1 MATAPTAPTPSN
13 TKLDRLERVTDL
25 VLVLLETQQPL
36 TLDAIAHQ
44 VPGYPAEHA
53 ARRQAFERDKR
64 LLRDEGIP
72 VLTERLPGIEQ
83 FGYRIDRDQFYL
95 PDLALEPDEQV
106 ALHLAVAGVHLG
118 DPSGRDALLKLGAA
132 GLGDVRPIASIVP
145 TPALID
151 LFEAVRTKAT
161 AAFSYRT
168 GRDRRVAPL
177 GLWFRFGHWY
187 LVAWDLD
194 SSAVR
199 TFRVDRIDGDVTRGE
214 AGSAEGVVP
223 EGEGAV
229 DIEAALPDEPWDT
242 EAANP
247 VEMRILVDALE
258 ARRVADQVGE
268 DKIVARHEDG
278 SVELVLGVSSF
289 SSIRSWVLGL
299 ADHATV
305 LEPEAFRDELVAWL
319 TALTETPAEAETDD
333 EAATTNSGS
342 GRAEKVEKVEKVEA
356 AASDAG
362 RTGAAGSPRSA
373 PGAETSRRLRRL
385 LAVIGWLAQVG
396 EAPIAEVSKRFGMS
410 EQELVAELEL
420 AACCGTPPYTPDTLM
435 EIEVSETSVRAFL
448 PAEFA
453 RPRPLTPAEGFA
465 VAASARL
472 LLAVPGSDDDALRR
486 ALAKLDAALGVRAA
500 VGLDVDAPGLLGAVR
515 EATESGGPVE
525 IEYLSGSRDELT
537 TRVVDPVQ
545 VTTIDGHWYLDGFCH
560 RAGDMRRF
568 RVDRIGAAALV
579 DGRPAAE
586 VAAPSPVADGDGGTG
601 SAGFEPFV
609 PGPDARKVRLSVDP
623 STRVSVIELVPVPE
637 SVPVRTVTRDADGR
651 ITDVVLDVA
660 GMAWFERLL
669 LQLGP
674 AARVVRPPELT
685 GLAAEAAR
693 RVLARY
699 Q

>member
-1 MATAPTAPTPSN
+1 
-13 TKLDRLERVTDL
+13 
-25 VLVLLETQQPL
+25 
-36 TLDAIAHQ
+36 
-44 VPGYPAEHA
+44 VPGNDQY
-53 ARRQAFERDKR
+53 
-64 LLRDEGIP
+64 
-72 VLTERLPGIEQ
+72 
-83 FGYRIDRDQFYL
+83 GYRIDRDAFYL

-132 GLGDVRPIASIVP
+132 GLGDARPIASIVP
-145 TPALID
+145 TPALIE

-194 SSAVR
+194 SRAVR
-199 TFRVDRIDGDVTRGE
+199 TFRVDRIDGEVTRSE
-214 AGSAEGVVP
+214 PAEGVP
-223 EGEGAV
+223 D
-229 DIEAALPDEPWDT
+229 DIDVEAALPDEPWD
-242 EAANP
+242 ADGDDR
-247 VEMRILVDALE
+247 VEMRIKVDAVE
-258 ARRVADQVGE
+258 ARRVADQVGG
-268 DKIVARHEDG
+268 DKVVRRLDDG
-278 SVELVLGVSSF
+278 SIELVLAVNSF

-299 ADHATV
+299 ADHVTV
-305 LEPEAFRDELVAWL
+305 LEPPSFRDELVEWL
-319 TALTETPAEAETDD
+319 TALADGAGRGGDGPA
-333 EAATTNSGS
+333 GQ
-342 GRAEKVEKVEKVEA
+342 VVA
-356 AASDAG
+356 AASDEG
-362 RTGAAGSPRSA
+362 GTGAADGPRAA

-396 EAPIAEVSKRFGMS
+396 EAPIAEVSQKFGMS

-435 EIEVSETSVRAFL
+435 EIEVSDSSVRAFL
-448 PAEFA
+448 PSEFG

-472 LLAVPGSDDDALRR
+472 LLAVPGSDNDALAR
-486 ALAKLDAALGVRAA
+486 ALAKLDAALGTRAA
-500 VGLDVDAPGLLGAVR
+500 VGLDVDAPGFLGAVQ
-515 EATESGGPVE
+515 EATEAGRSVE

-545 VTTIDGHWYLDGFCH
+545 VITIDGHWYLDGWCH

-568 RVDRIGAAALV
+568 RVDRISSVKDATGSE
-579 DGRPAAE
+579 GP
-586 VAAPSPVADGDGGTG
+586 GTG
-601 SAGFEPFV
+601 SDEKRRSRPLEEMFV
-609 PGPDARKVRLSVDP
+609 PGPGAVEVHVRLGP
-623 STRVSVIELVPVPE
+623 AAQWVPE
-637 SVPVRTVTRDADGR
+637 SVPVRTVVRDEDGR

-674 AARVVRPPELT
+674 AAAVVRPPELT
-685 GLAAEAAR
+685 GLAADAAR

-699 Q
+699 R